1 MEFSRNE
8 RIAEEIKKGISEII
22 GTNLKDPRVKGLVSI
37 TRVKV
42 TKDLSHATIFLS
54 FYCDEIE
61 KEAAFDAI
69 QSAKGFIK
77 RELASKIRIKYMP
90 DISFKIDESI
100 EYGIHISKVLEEI
113 KQQEQGKKKENGDE
127 EN

>member
-8 RIAEEIKKGISEII
+8 RIAEEIKKGMSEII
-22 GTNLKDPRVKGLVSI
+22 STDLKDPRVKGLVSV

-61 KEAAFDAI
+61 KEANFDAI

-77 RELASKIRIKYMP
+77 RELASKIRIKFMP
-90 DISFKIDESI
+90 DISFKMDESI

-113 KQQEQGKKKENGDE
+113 KQQEYGKERENGDE
-127 EN
+127 GN